1 MLEAICVGVPMI
13 AWPLYA
19 EQRLNRVLLVEE
31 MKVGLE
37 LKELEDGL
45 VSGEELEK
53 RVRELM
59 ESESEVRRAVRE
71 RASDFRD
78 GVVAAVKEGGSSHVA
93 LAKLIESWRQD

>member
-1 MLEAICVGVPMI
+1 
-13 AWPLYA
+13 
-19 EQRLNRVLLVEE
+19 VEE

-59 ESESEVRRAVRE
+59 ESESEVRRGVRE
-71 RASDFRD
+71 RALVFRD
-78 GVVAAVKEGGSSHVA
+78 GVVAAVKEGGSSRVA
-93 LAKLIESWRQD
+93 LAKLIELWRQD